1 MYKQVDM
8 YYDQECGR
16 WSVRKGKYEYDLH
29 CGEMFELYIGK
40 RKTMPCR
47 LEWDEGWYVVMENA
61 SLALR
66 PHTNYV
72 VNIV

>member
-1 MYKQVDM
+1 MYRQVEM

-29 CGEMFELYIGK
+29 CGAMFELYIDKGK
-40 RKTMPCR
+40 TTPCR
-47 LEWDEGWYVVMENA
+47 LEWDGSWYVVMKGA

-66 PHTNYV
+66 PRTSYM
-72 VNIV
+72 VNIM